1 MCIVRLGRDQFR
13 TPERHN
19 RLLPR
24 EERSCGCGCSGRVGR
39 DRRGGTS
46 LEWCRPSS
54 KSLQAGGGVERIMAR
69 HRCRNSSAEMMPQ
82 PRMPNRTCRNCGT
95 TFAAEI
101 LPPVNY
107 GNRSVPK
114 FVQGKNYGTR
124 PTAIIPNVG
133 VSSMFLGTRQAQI
146 FSQSRGSAFCPPLL
160 AEFRHHFCHL
170 PYILAFG
177 ILALALTKFVCAS

>member
-1 MCIVRLGRDQFR
+1 M
-13 TPERHN
+13 
-19 RLLPR
+19 
-24 EERSCGCGCSGRVGR
+24 
-39 DRRGGTS
+39 
-46 LEWCRPSS
+46 
-54 KSLQAGGGVERIMAR
+54 LQ
-69 HRCRNSSAEMMPQ
+69 S
-82 PRMPNRTCRNCGT
+82 RMPKSTCRNYGI

-101 LPPVNY
+101 LSPVNY

-133 VSSMFLGTRQAQI
+133 VPSAFSGTRQAQT
-146 FSQSRGSAFCPPLL
+146 FSHSRGSAFCPPLS

-177 ILALALTKFVCAS
+177 ILALALTKFVCAP

>member
-1 MCIVRLGRDQFR
+1 
-13 TPERHN
+13 
-19 RLLPR
+19 
-24 EERSCGCGCSGRVGR
+24 
-39 DRRGGTS
+39 
-46 LEWCRPSS
+46 
-54 KSLQAGGGVERIMAR
+54 MAR
-69 HRCRNSSAEMMPQ
+69 HLCRNSSAGIMAQ
-82 PRMPNRTCRNCGT
+82 LRMPNRTCQNYGT

-101 LPPVNY
+101 LSLVNYGSRSMPKFVQGKNYGTTFAAEILSPVNY

-133 VSSMFLGTRQAQI
+133 VPSAFSGTRQAQT
-146 FSQSRGSAFCPPLL
+146 FSQSRRSTFCPLLL